1 MLHSQHAA
9 DIRKLWFSRS
19 DHHQPT
25 SRARRDLMD
34 FAETRTRR
42 RDRFVLGLLAARVRI
57 RRRRATNDRALA
69 LGANP
74 DTSPEL
80 AQRAQ
85 SLQRSDTRAA
95 LAAQLTNIIHA
106 AEEPAD
112 YWRSHGID
120 PPLRANSVLAAR
132 TDLLELAR
140 RLASPSP
147 ASVTGLARASLL
159 IEAPDSPIY
168 RTPRHPGDADLA
180 DRARNATE
188 QLDVPL
194 PR

>member
-1 MLHSQHAA
+1 MLS
-9 DIRKLWFSRS
+9 
-19 DHHQPT
+19 
-25 SRARRDLMD
+25 
-34 FAETRTRR
+34 
-42 RDRFVLGLLAARVRI
+42 LLAGRLRVRS
-57 RRRRATNDRALA
+57 RRVASDKALA
-69 LGANP
+69 LGANT

-120 PPLRANSVLAAR
+120 PPLRANTVLAAR
-132 TDLLELAR
+132 TELLELAR

-147 ASVTGLARASLL
+147 ASITGLARAALL
-159 IEAPDSPIY
+159 IEDPNSPIY
-168 RTPRHPGDADLA
+168 RVPQHPDDADLA
-180 DRARNATE
+180 DRARDATK
-188 QLDVPL
+188 QLDAPT